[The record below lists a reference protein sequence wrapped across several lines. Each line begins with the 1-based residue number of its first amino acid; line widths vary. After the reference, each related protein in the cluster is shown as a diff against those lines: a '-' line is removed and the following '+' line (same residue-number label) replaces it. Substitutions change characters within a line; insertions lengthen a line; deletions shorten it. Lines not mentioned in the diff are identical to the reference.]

1 MSQLLIYLV
10 IGLFVAMIFLNVYFR
25 MKVLKVY
32 KKLVQNE
39 VQFDNSHIFSPSKME
54 SEILPRYPKHKDD
67 ILLFVSHI
75 KYSLKMASVLIV
87 LIFAAGLILNR
98 S

>member
-39 VQFDNSHIFSPSKME
+39 VQFDNSHIFSPKKMK

-75 KYSLKMASVLIV
+75 KYSLKMASVLIL
-87 LIFAAGLILNR
+87 LIFVAGLILNR